1 MLEFGGN
8 PPREAEQA
16 EPMSD
21 LKTPPGHDELE
32 QALVRYFGPSITSD
46 QVEELRRDVAALVAD
61 FPRYRGVVAYLGPGS
76 RFGEG
81 EAWREE
87 HVGFRSLPTTMNL
100 ALLRA
105 ASARDRF
112 PPPLPYCPEPLVGCW
127 EMTARE
133 DGIAMVEPHPEWKL
147 SADGS
152 FRAPGERASDASWC
166 VHKAQGGGDT
176 LWVFPRD
183 LPGRTSFIIRSVGD
197 SEMALLPVDR
207 SRRPLNFRRM

>member
-1 MLEFGGN
+1 
-8 PPREAEQA
+8 
-16 EPMSD
+16 MSD
-21 LKTPPGHDELE
+21 LKTPPGHDELR

-87 HVGFRSLPTTMNL
+87 HVGFGSLPTTMNL

-105 ASARDRF
+105 ASARERF
-112 PPPLPYCPEPLVGCW
+112 PPPLPYCPEPLVGRW

-133 DGIAMVEPHPEWKL
+133 DGIALGEPHPEWNL

-152 FRAPGERASDASWC
+152 FRATGDRANDVRWC
-166 VHKAQGGGDT
+166 AHKVQGQGDNIW
-176 LWVFPRD
+176 LFPRN
-183 LPGRTSFIIRSVGD
+183 LPGRTTFVVKSVGD
-197 SEMALLPVDR
+197 TEMTLR
-207 SRRPLNFRRM
+207 SVNRSGRPLSFRRM